1 MVVLLAMQLSMA
13 TSIQKNKHVASI
25 HLAVKEE
32 YQGKG
37 IGLALMEAVE
47 KWSKQREISRLE
59 LSVMEHNDIALNL
72 FNKLGFQQ
80 EGIRKKRH

>member
-1 MVVLLAMQLSMA
+1 
-13 TSIQKNKHVASI
+13 
-25 HLAVKEE
+25 
-32 YQGKG
+32 
-37 IGLALMEAVE
+37 MEAVE

-80 EGIRKKRH
+80 EGIRKKTPLS